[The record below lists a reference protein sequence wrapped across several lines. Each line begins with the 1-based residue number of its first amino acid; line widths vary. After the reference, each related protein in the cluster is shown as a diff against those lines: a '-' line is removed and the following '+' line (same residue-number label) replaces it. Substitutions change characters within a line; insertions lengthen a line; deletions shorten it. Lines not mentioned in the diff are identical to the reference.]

1 MKNMFVINF
10 GKKKKKIEGKKER
23 TLHINNI
30 IFVACCSLKK
40 NEKKWRPTSN
50 PLDRGN
56 EEFTLTKQS

>member
-30 IFVACCSLKK
+30 IFVACCSL
-40 NEKKWRPTSN
+40 EKKKKVEDYEQPSR
-50 PLDRGN
+50 
-56 EEFTLTKQS
+56 

>member
-10 GKKKKKIEGKKER
+10 GKKSRREER
-23 TLHINNI
+23 KDSTYKHYYI
-30 IFVACCSLKK
+30 CCMLLLKK

-50 PLDRGN
+50 PVDRGN